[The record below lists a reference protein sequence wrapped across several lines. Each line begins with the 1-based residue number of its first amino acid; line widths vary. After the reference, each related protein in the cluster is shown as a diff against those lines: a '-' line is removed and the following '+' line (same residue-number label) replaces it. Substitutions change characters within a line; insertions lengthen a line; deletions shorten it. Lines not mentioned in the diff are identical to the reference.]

1 MSDESRHND
10 DRDDNQNHDRDDED
24 LEPQGRPPLIAPQE
38 PSASV
43 AGAAPGGLP
52 LDDRRSEAGEQGIN
66 SSGDTVADDD
76 RGE

>member
-1 MSDESRHND
+1 MKTMSDETRNNED
-10 DRDDNQNHDRDDED
+10 DD
-24 LEPQGRPPLIAPQE
+24 LEPQGRPPLVAPQE

>member
-1 MSDESRHND
+1 MSDETRNNED
-10 DRDDNQNHDRDDED
+10 DD
-24 LEPQGRPPLIAPQE
+24 LEPQGRPPLVAPQE

-66 SSGDTVADDD
+66 SSGDMVADDD